1 MKKKRKYIGKVE
13 ISKIVQRLASFS
25 RNLNES
31 VKQALSSLRAN
42 KLRALLT
49 LVGVI
54 IGVGTIIT
62 VVSIISGM
70 NKYVADQLATLGP
83 NTFFIDKWGIVLS
96 EDEWLKA
103 LRRKELNLDDMKA
116 IQGGCASCEEVGAL
130 SQTSMKVKY
139 RNQHLNDVEIKGVT
153 ANMEKITDIITEAG
167 YSPTDF
173 DVDHRRQ
180 VALIGW
186 EIKDKLFGGIDP
198 LGKEIKIGDHL
209 FTVIGISKKRGS
221 FLGEN
226 QDNFVRI
233 PITTFHKLFYEKT
246 SGWNYWFAIFVKAA
260 DYRSVEKAQ
269 DEARLILRARRH
281 LKYHDADN
289 FGIKTADAFMQIWKG
304 FTLGAFIVM
313 IGISSIALVV
323 GGIGIMNIM
332 LVSVRERTKE
342 IGIRKAVGAK
352 RKNILWQFLAESATI
367 SVVGGILGI
376 LAGFSLAKII
386 SLAVSLPSAVSAA
399 SVIAG
404 IVMSFSV
411 GMFFGVYPAVKAAK
425 LDPIEA
431 LRYE

>member
-1 MKKKRKYIGKVE
+1 MSPRQIGPNF
-13 ISKIVQRLASFS
+13 LSFL
-25 RNLNES
+25 RNLNEA
-31 VKQALSSLRAN
+31 VRQALSSLRAN

-54 IGVGTIIT
+54 IGVMTIIA
-62 VVSIISGM
+62 VVSIIGGM
-70 NKYVADQLATLGP
+70 NRYVAGQLATLGP
-83 NTFFIDKWGIVLS
+83 TTFFIDKWGLVLS
-96 EDEWLKA
+96 EDEWWTAMK
-103 LRRKELNLDDMKA
+103 RKDLSLDDMRA
-116 IQGGCASCEEVGAL
+116 IDENCPSCEEVGAL
-130 SQTSMKVKY
+130 AQTNQKVKF
-139 RNQHLNDVEIKGVT
+139 RNQHLNDVEVKGIT

-186 EIKDKLFGGIDP
+186 EIQDKLFGVIDP
-198 LGKEIKIGDHL
+198 LGKEIKIGDHY
-209 FTVIGISKKRGS
+209 FTVIGIAKKRGS

-233 PITTFHKLFYEKT
+233 PITTFHKLFFESRT
-246 SGWNYWFAIFVKAA
+246 RWNYWFAIFVKAK
-260 DYRSVEKAQ
+260 DYQSVEKAQ

-281 LKYHDADN
+281 LKYHDSDD
-289 FGIKTADAFMQIWKG
+289 FGIKSSETFLDLWKSFTFAAF
-304 FTLGAFIVM
+304 FVM
-313 IGISSIALVV
+313 IIISSIALMV

-367 SVVGGILGI
+367 SMVGGIMGI
-376 LAGFSLAKII
+376 LIGFSLAKII
-386 SLAVSLPSAVSAA
+386 SMTVGLPSTVSAVS
-399 SVIAG
+399 VMAG
-404 IVMSFSV
+404 ILMSFSV
-411 GMFFGVYPAVKAAK
+411 GMFFGVYPAMKAAK

>member
-1 MKKKRKYIGKVE
+1 M
-13 ISKIVQRLASFS
+13 QFL
-25 RNLNES
+25 ES
-31 VKQALSSLRAN
+31 ILQALVSLKAN
-42 KLRALLT
+42 KLRSLLT

-83 NTFFIDKWGIVLS
+83 TTFFIDKWGIPLS
-96 EDEWLKA
+96 EDDWWKA
-103 LRRKELNLDDMKA
+103 MKRKDLNLDDMKA
-116 IQGGCASCEEVGAL
+116 IESGCPSCEEVGAL
-130 SQTSMKVKY
+130 AQTNLKVKY
-139 RNQHLNDVEIKGVT
+139 RNQHINNVEVKGIT
-153 ANMEKITDIITEAG
+153 ANIEKITDIITESG

-180 VALIGW
+180 VALVGW
-186 EIKDKLFGGIDP
+186 EIKDKLFGAIDP
-198 LGKEIKIGDHL
+198 LGKEIKIGDHY
-209 FTVIGISKKRGS
+209 FTVIGIAKKRGS

-226 QDNFVRI
+226 QDNFVMI
-233 PITTFHKLFYEKT
+233 PITTFHKLFYEK
-246 SGWNYWFAIFVKAA
+246 SNSWNYWFAIFVKAS
-260 DYRSVEKAQ
+260 DYKSVETAQ
-269 DEARLILRARRH
+269 DETRLILRARRH
-281 LKYHDADN
+281 LKYHDSDN

-304 FTLGAFIVM
+304 FTLGAFIAM
-313 IGISSIALVV
+313 IGIASIALVV

-367 SVVGGILGI
+367 SVVGGIIGI
-376 LAGFSLAKII
+376 LGGFSIAKILSVAI
-386 SLAVSLPSAVSAA
+386 SLPSTVALG

-404 IVMSFSV
+404 VVMSLSV
-411 GMFFGVYPAVKAAK
+411 GIFFGVYPAMKAAK

>member
-1 MKKKRKYIGKVE
+1 M
-13 ISKIVQRLASFS
+13 QFL
-25 RNLNES
+25 ES
-31 VKQALSSLRAN
+31 ILQALVSLKAN

-70 NKYVADQLATLGP
+70 NRYVADQLATLGP
-83 NTFFIDKWGIVLS
+83 TTFFIDKWGIIFS

-103 LRRKELNLDDMKA
+103 MKRKDLNLDDMKA
-116 IQGGCASCEEVGAL
+116 IESGCPSCEEVGAL
-130 SQTSMKVKY
+130 AQTNLKVKY
-139 RNQHLNDVEIKGVT
+139 RNQHLNDVEVKGIS
-153 ANMEKITDIITEAG
+153 ANMEKITDIVTESG
-167 YSPTDF
+167 YSPTEF
-173 DVDHRRQ
+173 DVDHHRQ

-198 LGKEIKIGDHL
+198 LGKEIKIGDEL
-209 FTVIGISKKRGS
+209 FTVIGVSKKRGS

-233 PITTFHKLFYEKT
+233 PITTFHKLFYEK
-246 SGWNYWFAIFVKAA
+246 SNIWNYWFAIFVKAR
-260 DYRSVEKAQ
+260 DYQSLEKAQ

-281 LKYHDADN
+281 LKYHDSDN
-289 FGIKTADAFMQIWKG
+289 FGIKTADAFMQLWKG
-304 FTLGAFIVM
+304 FTQGAFIAM
-313 IGISSIALVV
+313 IGISAIALLV

-367 SVVGGILGI
+367 SVVGGIMGI
-376 LAGFSLAKII
+376 LGGFSIAKILSVAI
-386 SLAVSLPSAVSAA
+386 SLPSTVALG

-404 IVMSFSV
+404 ILMSLSV
-411 GMFFGVYPAVKAAK
+411 GMFFGVYPAMKAAK

>member
-1 MKKKRKYIGKVE
+1 MSPQQVIP
-13 ISKIVQRLASFS
+13 RLLSFL
-25 RNLNES
+25 RNLSES
-31 VKQALSSLRAN
+31 IKQALSSLRAN

-54 IGVGTIIT
+54 IGVMTIIA

-70 NKYVADQLATLGP
+70 NRYVAGQLATLGP
-83 NTFFIDKWGIVLS
+83 TTFFIDKWGLVMS
-96 EDEWLKA
+96 EDAWWTAMK
-103 LRRKELNLDDMKA
+103 RKELNLDDMRA
-116 IQGGCASCEEVGAL
+116 VASGCPSCKEVGAL
-130 SQTSMKVKY
+130 AQTNQKVKY
-139 RNQHLNDVEIKGVT
+139 RNQHLNDVEVKGIT
-153 ANMEKITDIITEAG
+153 ANMEKITDIITESG
-167 YSPTDF
+167 YSPTEF

-186 EIKDKLFGGIDP
+186 ELKDKLFGAIDP
-198 LGKEIKIGDHL
+198 LGKDIKIGDHY
-209 FTVIGISKKRGS
+209 FTVIGVAKKRGS

-233 PITTFHKLFYEKT
+233 PITTFHKLFFENRT
-246 SGWNYWFAIFVKAA
+246 RWNYWFAIFIKAA
-260 DYRSVEKAQ
+260 DYKSVEKAQ

-281 LKYHDADN
+281 LKYHDADD
-289 FGIKTADAFMQIWKG
+289 FGIKSSETFLDLWKNFTFAAF
-304 FTLGAFIVM
+304 FVM
-313 IGISSIALVV
+313 IIISSIALVV

-367 SVVGGILGI
+367 SMVGGIIGI
-376 LAGFSLAKII
+376 LVGFSIAKII
-386 SLAVSLPSAVSAA
+386 SLTVGLPSTVSAV

-404 IVMSFSV
+404 IAMSFSV
-411 GMFFGVYPAVKAAK
+411 GMFFGVYPAMKAAK
-425 LDPIEA
+425 MDPIEA

>member
-1 MKKKRKYIGKVE
+1 MSSHQV
-13 ISKIVQRLASFS
+13 ISRLLSFL

-31 VKQALSSLRAN
+31 IRQALSSLRAN

-54 IGVGTIIT
+54 IGVMTIIA
-62 VVSIISGM
+62 VVSIITGM
-70 NKYVADQLATLGP
+70 NKYVAGQLASLGP
-83 NTFFIDKWGIVLS
+83 TTFFIDKWGLVMS
-96 EDEWLKA
+96 EDEWWKA
-103 LRRKELNLDDMKA
+103 MKRKEINLDDMRA
-116 IQGGCASCEEVGAL
+116 IASGCPSCEEVGAL
-130 SQTSMKVKY
+130 AQTNQKVKY
-139 RNQHLNDVEIKGVT
+139 RNQHLNDVEVKGIT
-153 ANMEKITDIITEAG
+153 ANMEKITDIITESG

-173 DVDHRRQ
+173 DVDHHRQ

-186 EIKDKLFGGIDP
+186 ELKDKLFGAIDP
-198 LGKEIKIGDHL
+198 LGKEIKIGDDY
-209 FTVIGISKKRGS
+209 FTVIGVAKKRGS

-233 PITTFHKLFYEKT
+233 PITTFHKLFYEKGA
-246 SGWNYWFAIFVKAA
+246 SWNYWFAIFVKAS
-260 DYRSVEKAQ
+260 DYKSVEKAQ

-281 LKYHDADN
+281 LKYHDADD
-289 FGIKTADAFMQIWKG
+289 FGIKSSETFMDLWKSFTFAAF
-304 FTLGAFIVM
+304 FVM
-313 IGISSIALVV
+313 IVISCIALLV

-352 RKNILWQFLAESATI
+352 RKNILSQFLAESATI
-367 SVVGGILGI
+367 SVVGGIIGI
-376 LAGFSLAKII
+376 LAGFSIAKII
-386 SLAVSLPSAVSAA
+386 SMTVGLPSTVSAV

-411 GMFFGVYPAVKAAK
+411 GMFFGVYPAMKAAK
-425 LDPIEA
+425 MDPIEA

>member
-1 MKKKRKYIGKVE
+1 
-13 ISKIVQRLASFS
+13 VQFL
-25 RNLNES
+25 ES
-31 VKQALSSLRAN
+31 ILQALVSLKAN
-42 KLRALLT
+42 KLRSLLT

-83 NTFFIDKWGIVLS
+83 TTFFIDKWGIPLS
-96 EDEWLKA
+96 EDDWWKA
-103 LRRKELNLDDMKA
+103 MKRKDLNLDDMKA
-116 IQGGCASCEEVGAL
+116 IESGCPSCEEVGAL
-130 SQTSMKVKY
+130 AQTNLKVKY
-139 RNQHLNDVEIKGVT
+139 RNQHINNVEVKGIT
-153 ANMEKITDIITEAG
+153 ANIEKITDIITESG

-180 VALIGW
+180 VALVGW
-186 EIKDKLFGGIDP
+186 EIKDKLFGAIDP
-198 LGKEIKIGDHL
+198 LGKEIKIGDHY
-209 FTVIGISKKRGS
+209 FTVIGIAKKRGS

-226 QDNFVRI
+226 QDNFVMI
-233 PITTFHKLFYEKT
+233 PITTFHKLFYEK
-246 SGWNYWFAIFVKAA
+246 SNSWNYWFAIFVKAS
-260 DYRSVEKAQ
+260 DYKSVETAQ
-269 DEARLILRARRH
+269 DETRLILRARRH
-281 LKYHDADN
+281 LKYHDSDN

-304 FTLGAFIVM
+304 FTLGAFIAM
-313 IGISSIALVV
+313 IGIASIALVV

-367 SVVGGILGI
+367 SVVGGIIGI
-376 LAGFSLAKII
+376 LGGFSIAKILSVAI
-386 SLAVSLPSAVSAA
+386 SLPSTVALG

-404 IVMSFSV
+404 VVMSLSV
-411 GMFFGVYPAVKAAK
+411 GIFFGVYPAMKAAK

>member
-1 MKKKRKYIGKVE
+1 M
-13 ISKIVQRLASFS
+13 SRLLSFL

-31 VKQALSSLRAN
+31 IRQALSSLRAN

-54 IGVGTIIT
+54 IGVMTIIA
-62 VVSIISGM
+62 VVSIITGM
-70 NKYVADQLATLGP
+70 NKYVAGQLASLGP
-83 NTFFIDKWGIVLS
+83 TTFFIDKWGLVMS
-96 EDEWLKA
+96 EDEWWKA
-103 LRRKELNLDDMKA
+103 MKRKEINLDDMRA
-116 IQGGCASCEEVGAL
+116 IASGCPSCEEVGAL
-130 SQTSMKVKY
+130 AQTNQKVKY
-139 RNQHLNDVEIKGVT
+139 RNQHLNDVEVKGIT
-153 ANMEKITDIITEAG
+153 ANMEKITDIITESG

-173 DVDHRRQ
+173 DVDHHRQ

-186 EIKDKLFGGIDP
+186 ELKDKLFGAIDP
-198 LGKEIKIGDHL
+198 LGKEIKIGDDY
-209 FTVIGISKKRGS
+209 FTVIGVAKKRGS

-233 PITTFHKLFYEKT
+233 PITTFHKLFYEKGA
-246 SGWNYWFAIFVKAA
+246 SWNYWFAIFVKAS
-260 DYRSVEKAQ
+260 DYKSVEKAQ

-281 LKYHDADN
+281 LKYHDADD
-289 FGIKTADAFMQIWKG
+289 FGIKSSETFMDLWKSFTFAAF
-304 FTLGAFIVM
+304 FVM
-313 IGISSIALVV
+313 IVISCIALLV

-352 RKNILWQFLAESATI
+352 RKNILSQFLAESATI
-367 SVVGGILGI
+367 SVVGGIIGI
-376 LAGFSLAKII
+376 LAGFSIAKII
-386 SLAVSLPSAVSAA
+386 SMTVGLPSTVSAV

-411 GMFFGVYPAVKAAK
+411 GMFFGVYPAMKAAK
-425 LDPIEA
+425 MDPIEA

>member
-1 MKKKRKYIGKVE
+1 MQFLESIL
-13 ISKIVQRLASFS
+13 QALAS
-25 RNLNES
+25 L
-31 VKQALSSLRAN
+31 KAN
-42 KLRALLT
+42 KLRSLLT

-54 IGVGTIIT
+54 IGVTTIIA

-83 NTFFIDKWGIVLS
+83 NTFFIDKWGIIFS

-103 LRRKELNLDDMKA
+103 MKRKDLTIDDMKA
-116 IQGGCASCEEVGAL
+116 VQSGCPSCEEVGAL
-130 SQTSMKVKY
+130 AQTNLKVKY
-139 RNQHLNDVEIKGVT
+139 RNQYLNDVEVKGIT
-153 ANMEKITDIITEAG
+153 ANMEKITEILTESG
-167 YSPTDF
+167 YSPTEF

-186 EIKDKLFGGIDP
+186 EIQDKLFGGIDP
-198 LGKEIKIGDHL
+198 LGKEIKIGDDL
-209 FTVIGISKKRGS
+209 FTVIGVAKKRGS

-246 SGWNYWFAIFVKAA
+246 SGWNYWFAIFVKAS

-281 LKYHDADN
+281 LKYHDPDN
-289 FGIKTADAFMQIWKG
+289 FGIKTADAFMQIWKN
-304 FTLGAFIVM
+304 FTLGAFIAM

-332 LVSVRERTKE
+332 FVSVRERTRE

-367 SVVGGILGI
+367 SVIGGLIGILLGF
-376 LAGFSLAKII
+376 AGAKIL
-386 SLAVSLPSAVSAA
+386 SLVVHLPASVAIG

-404 IVMSFSV
+404 IVMSLSV
-411 GMFFGVYPAVKAAK
+411 GIFFGVYPARKAAK